1 MSPEKSQYL
10 KTSYPKIFSETA
22 MYPCDVSANDGW
34 FVIIDNLCRAI
45 QKHIDS
51 RQRNIEWTIQFN
63 QKMETARNNN
73 WEDWPSY
80 NAREPKPV
88 DQPIEQ
94 LVATQIK
101 EKFGGLRFYC
111 NGGDEFTEGL
121 IQMAEIMAECTCEV
135 CGKPGSARN
144 SGWIK
149 TLCDEHDT

>member
-1 MSPEKSQYL
+1 MSPEKIQYL
-10 KTSYPKIFSETA
+10 ETTYPKIFSKTE
-22 MYPCDVSANDGW
+22 MYPCHISTGDGW

-45 QKHIDS
+45 QKHIDF

-63 QKMETARNNN
+63 QKMEIARNDD
-73 WEDWPSY
+73 WQTWPSY

-88 DQPIEQ
+88 DKPIEQ

-121 IQMAEIMAECTCEV
+121 IQMAEIMADCTCEV

-149 TLCDEHDT
+149 TLCDEHDA

>member
-45 QKHIDS
+45 QKHIDH
-51 RQRNIEWTIQFN
+51 RKRDIEWDVNFN
-63 QKMETARNNN
+63 KKMEEAKNNGWEN
-73 WEDWPSY
+73 WPQHHVRELRVV
-80 NAREPKPV
+80 REPIPQV
-88 DQPIEQ
+88 
-94 LVATQIK
+94 VAVQVK

-111 NGGDEFTEGL
+111 DGGDEFTEGL

-135 CGKPGSARN
+135 CGNPGSLRN
-144 SGWIK
+144 RSWLK
-149 TLCDEHDT
+149 TLCDKHDT